1 MVNEPSFETNY
12 GIPYRKR
19 VESFI
24 RDNKPHLTISKLTT
38 NLPITI
44 EELTALENM
53 LFDGAERGTK
63 EAYVKEYGNQPLG
76 VFIRSIIGLDIT
88 AAQEAFAEF
97 LNNGNLKADQVTF
110 IQNIINYLNKNGT
123 IEPSMLFEPPFTDIN
138 DYGLNGVFDD
148 TSAYKIISIV
158 EHVNENAQ
166 VG

>member
-1 MVNEPSFETNY
+1 LNRSFLLLSN
-12 GIPYRKR
+12 R
-19 VESFI
+19 
-24 RDNKPHLTISKLTT
+24 
-38 NLPITI
+38 NLG
-44 EELTALENM
+44 
-53 LFDGAERGTK
+53 GA
-63 EAYVKEYGNQPLG
+63 YL
-76 VFIRSIIGLDIT
+76 SIIGLDIT

-158 EHVNENAQ
+158 EDVNENAQ

>member
-1 MVNEPSFETNY
+1 M
-12 GIPYRKR
+12 R
-19 VESFI
+19 
-24 RDNKPHLTISKLTT
+24 
-38 NLPITI
+38 ITA
-44 EELTALENM
+44 EELAVLENM

-63 EAYVKEYGNQPLG
+63 DIYIKEYGNQPLG
-76 VFIRSIIGLDIT
+76 VFIRGIIGLEIS

-97 LNNGNLKADQVTF
+97 LNSGNLRADQITF

-148 TSAYKIISIV
+148 TAAYKIISIV
-158 EHVNENAQ
+158 EHVNENAN

>member
-1 MVNEPSFETNY
+1 
-12 GIPYRKR
+12 
-19 VESFI
+19 
-24 RDNKPHLTISKLTT
+24 
-38 NLPITI
+38 
-44 EELTALENM
+44 
-53 LFDGAERGTK
+53 
-63 EAYVKEYGNQPLG
+63 LG